1 MDGGSI
7 PPSSTNHRHTDRVQ
21 KTAFRGGLLLYVG
34 VLGVSGWRSALPS
47 PKDGSDMQ
55 HVQQIGE
62 GEVLPLA
69 PDEDLHD
76 YFRSLADEDRER
88 LYAHLRGVLADL
100 ADD

>member
-1 MDGGSI
+1 
-7 PPSSTNHRHTDRVQ
+7 
-21 KTAFRGGLLLYVG
+21 
-34 VLGVSGWRSALPS
+34 
-47 PKDGSDMQ
+47 MQ